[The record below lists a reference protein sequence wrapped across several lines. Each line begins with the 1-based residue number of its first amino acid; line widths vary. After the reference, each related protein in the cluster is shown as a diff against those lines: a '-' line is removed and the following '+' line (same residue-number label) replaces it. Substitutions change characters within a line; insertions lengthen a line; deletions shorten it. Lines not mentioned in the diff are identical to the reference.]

1 MHHFAKVKDL
11 DFGFEKNYNP
21 SLTYNNSKLYT
32 IWMTRYLAREFFLR
46 GANITINS
54 YHPGLI
60 STNLGNDSSDKQA
73 KKSLFGRLMKS
84 FSKDL
89 DEGIETGYYL
99 TLSEEV
105 TGLTGYYFDEKK
117 VKSVS
122 EKGYNFEKAQ
132 DLITYCENKIEI
144 FQNKSKIL

>member
-1 MHHFAKVKDL
+1 
-11 DFGFEKNYNP
+11 
-21 SLTYNNSKLYT
+21 
-32 IWMTRYLAREFFLR
+32 
-46 GANITINS
+46 
-54 YHPGLI
+54 
-60 STNLGNDSSDKQA
+60 
-73 KKSLFGRLMKS
+73 MKS